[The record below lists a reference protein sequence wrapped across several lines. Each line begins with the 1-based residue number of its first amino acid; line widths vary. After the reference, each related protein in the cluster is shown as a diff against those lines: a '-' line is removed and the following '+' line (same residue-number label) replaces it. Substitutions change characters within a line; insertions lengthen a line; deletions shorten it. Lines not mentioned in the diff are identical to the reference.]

1 MIKRTLKQI
10 QDMVAG
16 WGLQPQFEEIV
27 VEGIQIDSRAIVPGQ
42 LYIPII
48 GARVDGHTFTS
59 GAFEKGA
66 GAVLWQD
73 GIAGAPTDQPV
84 IFVTNTE
91 TALQALAT
99 AYRNDLNLKIVGI
112 TGSNGK
118 TSTKDILSSIL
129 AANFRV
135 HKTAGNF
142 NSEFGM
148 PLTVLLAPEDTEVC
162 VLEMGM
168 RGLGQISLLSHIARP
183 DAAIITNIGEA
194 HIEELGSRE
203 NISIA
208 KFEIT
213 DGLVQNGIF
222 VYPGEEPLL
231 KEKAENLGKT
241 LITFGE
247 SSSNDYFPTSLGIEA
262 GGMVF
267 TLKDAKTPIHLPI
280 LGKHNVMNTLAAIA
294 VARHFGMGYEAIQ
307 RGLSNLEMSKMRMEI
322 VTAKSGLTLI
332 NDAYNSSP
340 TSVKATL
347 DLLNALTGY
356 GKKIVVLADMLELG
370 DNAAAYHRTVGEAI
384 DPTHVQAVLT
394 FGPLANA
401 HLAAASRVADT
412 RTFEDKAALA
422 QALSEMAGSGDI
434 ALVKGS
440 RGMKLEDV
448 LEALM

>member
-1 MIKRTLKQI
+1 MIKRTLKQV
-10 QDMVAG
+10 QEMVSG
-16 WGLQPQFEEIV
+16 WGLATQFEADFI
-27 VEGIQIDSRAIVPGQ
+27 EGVQIDSRAIEPGN

-48 GARVDGHTFTS
+48 GARVDGHTFAS
-59 GAFEKGA
+59 GAFQNGA

-73 GIAGAPTDQPV
+73 GIASAPSDMPV
-84 IFVTNTE
+84 IFVKDTE

-99 AYRNDLNLKIVGI
+99 AYRNELDFKIIGI

-129 AANFRV
+129 AAKFQV

-148 PLTVLLAPEDTEVC
+148 PLTLLRAPENTEVC

-213 DGLVQNGIF
+213 DGLTEQGIF

-231 KEKAENLGKT
+231 KDKAATLDKE

-247 SSSNDYFPTSLGIEA
+247 SPENDYYPLSLGIEA
-262 GGMVF
+262 TGMVF
-267 TLKDAKTPIHLPI
+267 RLKGAPKPIQLPI

-294 VARHFGMGYEAIQ
+294 VARHFGMDFHEIQ
-307 RGLSNLEMSKMRMEI
+307 TGLSSLEMSKMRMEI
-322 VTAKSGLTLI
+322 SKLESGLTLI

-347 DLLNALTGY
+347 DLLNSLTGY

-370 DNAAAYHRTVGEAI
+370 ENAAAYHTEVGAAI
-384 DPTHVQAVLT
+384 DPAKIQAVFT

-401 HLAAASRVADT
+401 YLAAASKVGDT
-412 RTFEDKAALA
+412 RTFEDKAELA
-422 QALSEMAGSGDI
+422 QALQELSTSGDI
-434 ALVKGS
+434 ALIKGS
-440 RGMKLEDV
+440 RGMKLEDILAV
-448 LEALM
+448 LH